1 MGTETENEFEV
12 GPTVIT
18 RFNAWLNA
26 MDNGPLEEV
35 MRREAGLIT
44 GWRISRYAKGC
55 APHTQSYSD
64 VMRDGATK
72 DMSSDEVKA
81 FKALHGMQLKADA
94 AALAG
99 APAPVLTEVQL
110 AEKTAHEAIK
120 KKYEE
125 RSKTT
130 PVQRFNTSKVY
141 EPSLEYRQLRNA
153 MADFRRDYVPEWNL
167 DASEFVGWGTLLNTF
182 LGGLVYMT
190 NEQDEAQ
197 HYADMRRDGEIR
209 YGQLFG
215 HDGKALNDSVL
226 PIIRLFDEHV
236 HDSRAW
242 FMNAE
247 LNERELFSD
256 YFRYRNIFFD
266 TESNNELTLL
276 VTTERVVGVAL
287 SVASVGLSVKRHDP
301 RFLVGLM
308 IPTLGTPVFRGKVGF
323 PSISAFDT
331 VTRRALPMVEGLTSI
346 RAFSKD
352 TASAVKAAQALPLA
366 PLLSEATATTEDL
379 IAILKGEPAEIPVPS
394 TDELAR
400 TAARKSR
407 WPSPVEIDPIE
418 QAIAELVGGHVYGKP
433 YFLDIDSIV

>member
-1 MGTETENEFEV
+1 
-12 GPTVIT
+12 
-18 RFNAWLNA
+18 
-26 MDNGPLEEV
+26 
-35 MRREAGLIT
+35 
-44 GWRISRYAKGC
+44 
-55 APHTQSYSD
+55 
-64 VMRDGATK
+64 
-72 DMSSDEVKA
+72 
-81 FKALHGMQLKADA
+81 
-94 AALAG
+94 
-99 APAPVLTEVQL
+99 
-110 AEKTAHEAIK
+110 
-120 KKYEE
+120 
-125 RSKTT
+125 
-130 PVQRFNTSKVY
+130 
-141 EPSLEYRQLRNA
+141 
-153 MADFRRDYVPEWNL
+153 
-167 DASEFVGWGTLLNTF
+167 
-182 LGGLVYMT
+182 
-190 NEQDEAQ
+190 
-197 HYADMRRDGEIR
+197 
-209 YGQLFG
+209 
-215 HDGKALNDSVL
+215 
-226 PIIRLFDEHV
+226 
-236 HDSRAW
+236 
-242 FMNAE
+242 MNAE

-394 TDELAR
+394 SDELAR

>member
-1 MGTETENEFEV
+1 
-12 GPTVIT
+12 
-18 RFNAWLNA
+18 
-26 MDNGPLEEV
+26 
-35 MRREAGLIT
+35 
-44 GWRISRYAKGC
+44 
-55 APHTQSYSD
+55 
-64 VMRDGATK
+64 
-72 DMSSDEVKA
+72 
-81 FKALHGMQLKADA
+81 
-94 AALAG
+94 
-99 APAPVLTEVQL
+99 
-110 AEKTAHEAIK
+110 
-120 KKYEE
+120 
-125 RSKTT
+125 
-130 PVQRFNTSKVY
+130 
-141 EPSLEYRQLRNA
+141 
-153 MADFRRDYVPEWNL
+153 
-167 DASEFVGWGTLLNTF
+167 
-182 LGGLVYMT
+182 
-190 NEQDEAQ
+190 

-379 IAILKGEPAEIPVPS
+379 IAILKGEPAEIPVP
-394 TDELAR
+394 
-400 TAARKSR
+400 
-407 WPSPVEIDPIE
+407 
-418 QAIAELVGGHVYGKP
+418 
-433 YFLDIDSIV
+433 